1 MKRKLLILLL
11 SMFALILVGCGPQ
24 ETATQE
30 SSVEVTDEVAADT
43 ETDTDTDTDDDAT
56 TVTDQATT
64 KVDGE
69 YDLVIWEDQ
78 NKAIGIEA
86 AVALFEEEH
95 DVSIQ
100 VIESAYAQQL
110 ENLRLD
116 GPAGT
121 GPDVFTMPGDQI
133 GTAVTEGLLMELEVS
148 KEEQAV
154 FTESAMSSQIVDG
167 SVYGLPKSVETQ
179 ILYYNRDLISDED
192 LPETMEEWYELSQ
205 ANTNEQFAFLALW
218 DQLYYAMGVMG
229 GYGGYIFAED
239 ADGNYQPED
248 IGLATDGTIEG
259 ATYIQKFYTE
269 GIFPSGLLGEQGINV
284 LDSLFTE
291 GKVSAV
297 ISGPWNLEPYAAAGI
312 DYGVAELP
320 LLPNG
325 EHMQS
330 FIGVKSYNVSSYSK
344 NKELAEAFVKFI
356 TNEENSLAR
365 YEATREVPAIIALA
379 ENPAVTED
387 AASAAVAAQSQYAKL
402 TPGIMAMNSV
412 WEPMDSALQTIANG
426 TGEPE
431 KALQDAV
438 QLIKDT
444 IDALQ

>member
-1 MKRKLLILLL
+1 MKRKLLIFLL

-24 ETATQE
+24 ETATEE
-30 SSVEVTDEVAADT
+30 SSVEVTDEVSADSNEAT
-43 ETDTDTDTDDDAT
+43 EETDEESSKEDDG
-56 TVTDQATT
+56 Q
-64 KVDGE
+64 

-95 DVSIQ
+95 DVNIQ
-100 VIESAYAQQL
+100 IIESAYAQQL

-179 ILYYNRDLISDED
+179 ILYYNRELISDED
-192 LPETMEEWYELSQ
+192 LPETTEEWYELSQ

-229 GYGGYIFAED
+229 GYEGYIFAED
-239 ADGNYQPED
+239 AEGNYIPDD
-248 IGLATDGTIEG
+248 IGLANEGAIEG
-259 ATYIQKFYTE
+259 ATYIQKFYE
-269 GIFPSGLLGEQGINV
+269 EDIFPSGLLGEQGINV

-312 DYGVAELP
+312 DFGVAELP

-344 NKELAEAFVKFI
+344 NKELAEEFVKFI
-356 TNEENSLAR
+356 TNEENSLTR
-365 YEATREVPAIIALA
+365 FEETREVPAIIALA

-387 AASAAVAAQSQYAKL
+387 AAAAAVATQSQYAKL
-402 TPGIMAMNSV
+402 MPGIMAMNSV
-412 WEPMDSALQTIANG
+412 WEPMDNALQTIANG

-431 KALQDAV
+431 TALQDAV

-444 IDALQ
+444 VDALQ

>member
-1 MKRKLLILLL
+1 MKRKFLVFLL

-24 ETATQE
+24 ETAPEE
-30 SSVEVTDEVAADT
+30 SSVEVTDEVSADSNEAT
-43 ETDTDTDTDDDAT
+43 EETDEELSKED
-56 TVTDQATT
+56 
-64 KVDGE
+64 DGE

-86 AVALFEEEH
+86 AVELFEEEH
-95 DVSIQ
+95 DVNIQ
-100 VIESAYAQQL
+100 IIESAYAQQL

-154 FTESAMSSQIVDG
+154 FTESALSSQIVDG

-229 GYGGYIFAED
+229 GYEGYIFAED
-239 ADGNYQPED
+239 AEGNYIPED
-248 IGLATDGTIEG
+248 IGLANEGAIEG
-259 ATYIQKFYTE
+259 ATYIQKFYE
-269 GIFPSGLLGEQGINV
+269 EDIFPSGLLGEQGINV

-312 DYGVAELP
+312 DFGVAELP

-344 NKELAEAFVKFI
+344 NKELAEEFVKFI

-387 AASAAVAAQSQYAKL
+387 AASAAVATQSQYAKL
-402 TPGIMAMNSV
+402 MPGIMAMNSV
-412 WEPMDSALQTIANG
+412 WEPMDNALQTIANG

-431 KALQDAV
+431 TALQSAV

-444 IDALQ
+444 IEALQ

>member
-1 MKRKLLILLL
+1 MKRKLLVFLL

-24 ETATQE
+24 ETAPEE
-30 SSVEVTDEVAADT
+30 SSVEVTDEVSADSNEAT
-43 ETDTDTDTDDDAT
+43 EETDEELSKED
-56 TVTDQATT
+56 
-64 KVDGE
+64 DGE

-86 AVALFEEEH
+86 AVELFEEEH
-95 DVSIQ
+95 DVNIQ
-100 VIESAYAQQL
+100 IIESAYAQQL

-154 FTESAMSSQIVDG
+154 FTESALSSQIVDG

-229 GYGGYIFAED
+229 GYEGYIFAED
-239 ADGNYQPED
+239 AEGNYIPED
-248 IGLATDGTIEG
+248 IGLANEGAIEG
-259 ATYIQKFYTE
+259 ATYIQKFYE
-269 GIFPSGLLGEQGINV
+269 EDIFPSGLLGEQGINV

-312 DYGVAELP
+312 DFGVAELP

-344 NKELAEAFVKFI
+344 NKELAEEFVKFI

-387 AASAAVAAQSQYAKL
+387 AAAAAVATQSQYAKL
-402 TPGIMAMNSV
+402 MPGIMAMNSV
-412 WEPMDSALQTIANG
+412 WEPMDNALQTIANG

-431 KALQDAV
+431 TALQSAV

-444 IDALQ
+444 IEALQ